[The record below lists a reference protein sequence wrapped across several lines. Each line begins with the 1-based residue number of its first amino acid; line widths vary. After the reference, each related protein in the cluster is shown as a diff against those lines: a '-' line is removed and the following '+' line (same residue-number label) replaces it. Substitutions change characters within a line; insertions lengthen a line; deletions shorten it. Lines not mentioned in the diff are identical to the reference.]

1 MKTLPES
8 RIRDRKNKQVTLSI
22 LMCETATA
30 APLGVANHYHL
41 ISLHSPHRGA
51 PGLRNTT
58 PAPEKRAER
67 RTLLDRTPPAFGC
80 AEPQGLLQLQSGSRE
95 GVSAG
100 GDRGEG
106 SVERPGSVNLG
117 AAAEGVQEHGQ

>member
-1 MKTLPES
+1 
-8 RIRDRKNKQVTLSI
+8 
-22 LMCETATA
+22 MCETATG

-58 PAPEKRAER
+58 PAPEKRAEDFSIAHHLLSAAPSR
-67 RTLLDRTPPAFGC
+67 KAYYSYRTG
-80 AEPQGLLQLQSGSRE
+80 

-100 GDRGEG
+100 GDCGEG
-106 SVERPGSVNLG
+106 RPGGGHPVRRASWLG
-117 AAAEGVQEHGQ
+117 ESGSGGRGGAGGAQHVRTADA